1 MIKIIWYSF
10 FVSFFHFIFNFLLF
24 NICFLIKENICQR
37 FEHELK
43 GLAKFT
49 QKKLSDSDLKFT
61 ILPLV
66 DSKDHVIVE
75 EAIDE
80 NKEKS
85 IDFNNLDP
93 NQLLSDE
100 FEESLKKK

>member
-1 MIKIIWYSF
+1 
-10 FVSFFHFIFNFLLF
+10 
-24 NICFLIKENICQR
+24 
-37 FEHELK
+37 
-43 GLAKFT
+43 LAKFT